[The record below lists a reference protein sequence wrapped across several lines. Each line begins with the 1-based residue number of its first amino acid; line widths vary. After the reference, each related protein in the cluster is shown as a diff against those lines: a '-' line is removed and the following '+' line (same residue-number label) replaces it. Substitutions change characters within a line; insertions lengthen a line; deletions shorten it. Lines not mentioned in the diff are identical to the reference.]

1 MARNTIPHGS
11 DFGFPVFVEPLYTQD
26 GQSSGLYGT
35 VRRDNTGTRVFSSMS
50 ERYGLL
56 QNTEMVDRIE
66 EGFSK
71 AGLSGF
77 ERQAFVYDHG
87 ARSEFQW
94 TFKNRTIK
102 TPKKGDA
109 MAFRVTARNS
119 YDGTW
124 KASLVDSVVRL
135 VCTNG
140 MTREQNGYGLSR
152 KHTQALDMG
161 LIVGGLEHMLKR
173 FEQWAQ
179 DMDLLVVPVG
189 QAQGSAILSRAQ
201 DSGIISGTIR
211 EGILNFWNAPR
222 RTEDADRTL
231 ANLFNAGTEYFTH
244 TLGRERH
251 QYAQTINS
259 RWTNHVMD
267 LARNRYALEQA
278 MEPVLN

>member
-1 MARNTIPHGS
+1 MARNTIPHNS
-11 DFGFPVFVEPLYTQD
+11 NFDFPVAVEPLFTQD
-26 GQSSGLYGT
+26 GKGSGLYGT
-35 VRRDNTGTRVFSSMS
+35 VRRDDSGVQVFSSMS

-56 QNTEMVDRIE
+56 RNSEMISQIE
-66 EGFSK
+66 EGFAAK
-71 AGLSGF
+71 GLSGF
-77 ERQAFVYDHG
+77 ERQAFVYDNG

-102 TPKKGDA
+102 TPKRGDA

-140 MTREQNGYGLSR
+140 MTRDQHGFGLSR
-152 KHTQALDMG
+152 KHTQALDMQ
-161 LIVGGLEHMLKR
+161 LIVGGLEHMLQR

-179 DMDLLVVPVG
+179 DMDLLVVPVA

-201 DSGIISGTIR
+201 EGGIISGSIR
-211 EGILNFWNAPR
+211 EGILKYWNAPR
-222 RTEDADRTL
+222 RVEDQDRTL
-231 ANLFNAGTEYFTH
+231 ANLFNAGTEYLTH

-259 RWTNHVMD
+259 RWTSHVLD
-267 LARNRYALEQA
+267 LARSRTALDQA
-278 MEPVLN
+278 MQPVLN